1 MIRHFIYS
9 FFCVIMICSLI
20 SCDTLPTVFQEP
32 RAQYV
37 IDTIEFINSFQ
48 TPFSAIT
55 SYNFIDDNG
64 TIGNFYKSNRDKIK
78 EAYIYSIAYSI
89 DSLSFD
95 PLRDSPYI
103 TNQQLFKQL
112 EFDSINIFIQVKD
125 DFTKEWK
132 VPVRFAT
139 FDQIRVS
146 NYYKTPQL
154 VVLPDS
160 LSKSLGTDLRLNPEI
175 RIMKKI
181 SKPVQ
186 SSGYFKHFG
195 SRIQIAIG
203 FTLNY

>member
-1 MIRHFIYS
+1 MRIHTIYS
-9 FFCVIMICSLI
+9 FLCVTMICYLI

-32 RAQYV
+32 KAQYV
-37 IDTIEFINSFQ
+37 IDTIKVINSFQ
-48 TPFSAIT
+48 TPFSVVT

-89 DSLSFD
+89 DSIAFD
-95 PLRDSPYI
+95 PLRDSLYI
-103 TNQQLFKQL
+103 SNQQLFKQL

-125 DFTKEWK
+125 ELTKEWK
-132 VPVRFAT
+132 VPVQCAS
-139 FDQIRVS
+139 FDNIKVS
-146 NYYKTPQL
+146 NFYRTPQL

-160 LSKSLGTDLRLNPEI
+160 LSKSLGSDLRLNPEI

-181 SKPVQ
+181 SKPNKT
-186 SSGYFKHFG
+186 SGYFKHFG

>member
-1 MIRHFIYS
+1 MRRHFIYS
-9 FFCVIMICSLI
+9 FFCLTMLCCLI

-37 IDTIEFINSFQ
+37 IDTIEVVNNFQ
-48 TPFSAIT
+48 TPFSAVT

-89 DSLSFD
+89 DSIAFD
-95 PLRDSPYI
+95 PLRDSPFV

-112 EFDSINIFIQVKD
+112 VFDSINIFIQVKD
-125 DFTKEWK
+125 DVTKECK
-132 VPVRFAT
+132 VPVRFAS
-139 FDQIRVS
+139 FNQIRVS
-146 NYYKTPQL
+146 NYYRTPQL

-160 LSKSLGTDLRLNPEI
+160 LSKSLGSDLRLNPEI

-181 SKPVQ
+181 SKPQQ

>member
-1 MIRHFIYS
+1 M
-9 FFCVIMICSLI
+9 
-20 SCDTLPTVFQEP
+20 
-32 RAQYV
+32 
-37 IDTIEFINSFQ
+37 
-48 TPFSAIT
+48 
-55 SYNFIDDNG
+55 
-64 TIGNFYKSNRDKIK
+64 
-78 EAYIYSIAYSI
+78 
-89 DSLSFD
+89 
-95 PLRDSPYI
+95 
-103 TNQQLFKQL
+103 
-112 EFDSINIFIQVKD
+112 KD
-125 DFTKEWK
+125 DLTKEWK